1 MSKRSKRK
9 ERRNNRNRTV
19 MISRKRKPKHDECC
33 YEQEPVE
40 ETCCYEQEPVEEAC
54 CYEQEPVED
63 ACCYEAE
70 PVQEACNKSPRKW
83 NALDPTDSHPFDD
96 TVVQEEDAEVRSKQE
111 SIESIV
117 IKDSCEVD
125 VTTTDN
131 QAALNV
137 QAALQAAIAL
147 VVSVSIA
154 DSSRADAVTQ
164 DLLAKVKSTQTNKQ
178 QVYIENSR
186 GVTVST
192 TDNDIAINIQ
202 ILLQIL
208 IALIVRLDIL

>member
-1 MSKRSKRK
+1 M
-9 ERRNNRNRTV
+9 
-19 MISRKRKPKHDECC
+19 
-33 YEQEPVE
+33 
-40 ETCCYEQEPVEEAC
+40 EEAC